1 MKRGSLILFV
11 VAGLVLLCLVTAAL
25 SLDTIGF
32 NRINASDEVK
42 WLANE
47 DILEFED
54 YKSSKQKLNY
64 DLLHVMYD
72 GMARKFANTSYAGA
86 ETMKPWLTILDEL
99 PWDQEIVGADL
110 VEVMGLVPTIG
121 TNAEVTE
128 IRDRIVNQKTV
139 TVAEAAEYIYAVFT
153 TCVINYAEIDNL
165 DELDQYMAVILEKEY
180 FQCSFLYKGENSTAM
195 VLNAVRAAL
204 VNQGDHTL
212 SYSTE
217 ETDDGVLFRVKIGY

>member
-1 MKRGSLILFV
+1 MKKSSLILFV

-32 NRINASDEVK
+32 NRINATDEVK

-54 YKSSKQKLNY
+54 YKSSKQKINY

-86 ETMKPWLTILDEL
+86 DTMKPWLTILDEL
-99 PWDQEIVGADL
+99 PWDQEITGADL
-110 VEVMGLVPTIG
+110 VEIMGLVPTIG
-121 TNAEVTE
+121 MTDEVTA
-128 IRDRIVNQKTV
+128 IKDRIVNKRTV
-139 TVAEAAEYIYAVFT
+139 TVAQAAEYIYAVFT
-153 TCVINYAEIDNL
+153 TCVINYAELDSL
-165 DELDQYMAVILEKEY
+165 DELDQFMDVILGKEY
-180 FQCSFLYKGENSTAM
+180 FQCSFLYTGDNSTAM

-204 VNQGDHTL
+204 VNHGEHTL

-217 ETDDGVLFRVKIGY
+217 ETEDGVLFRIKIGY